1 MRYGSPDYEFNWRDD
16 IVDGAHRLR
25 LALWQNQRD
34 RGYEL
39 FTMPVP
45 IRINT
50 DAGDVD
56 YTLWND
62 DWERVYDLPVPAP
75 VRSVTLDPDT
85 WLLAHSKTKST
96 TAIPA
101 LPLMGDMNFDGRIN
115 IADSPVF
122 QKVLRGEVT
131 NKLFVHRADFD
142 YNGVVDTADE
152 ATFNQLLRKYSSSN
166 PRKR

>member
-1 MRYGSPDYEFNWRDD
+1 
-16 IVDGAHRLR
+16 
-25 LALWQNQRD
+25 
-34 RGYEL
+34 
-39 FTMPVP
+39 
-45 IRINT
+45 
-50 DAGDVD
+50 
-56 YTLWND
+56 
-62 DWERVYDLPVPAP
+62 
-75 VRSVTLDPDT
+75 
-85 WLLAHSKTKST
+85 
-96 TAIPA
+96 
-101 LPLMGDMNFDGRIN
+101 MGDMNFDGRIN